1 MARTKTDSTV
11 EKEIKPYTHDD
22 KTRLNNPPVGY
33 AQYDTAQETKKKY
46 SYDPNLDPTLTWAG
60 KAERTSFEIP
70 TVSLHVHE
78 TIDPYRIIREAR
90 HREHRGVYQ
99 TTLFDTDSLKKRRES
114 LEFYQH
120 SRGWTNRLI
129 AGDSLLIMNSLLEK
143 ESMAG
148 KVQMVYID
156 PPYGIKYGSNF
167 QPFTDKKNVQD
178 GKDEDLTKEPEMIK
192 AFRDTWELGIHSYL
206 SYLRDRVTLA
216 RELLAE
222 SGSIFVQISEDNLHH
237 IREICDEIFGPENFV
252 TQIYYKKTTGAG
264 SSGDLITLPSV
275 GDYIVW
281 YAKNKSG
288 YKYHKLFKKKDFGG
302 EGSSAYKRIELK
314 DGTRMTISQ
323 WEKET
328 GQVFSYSSRP
338 EGSKIYGL
346 DNLTSQSGGESSRF
360 PIEYNDKVY
369 TISKGSWKTSQEGIK
384 HLIENRRIDVSD
396 RGGIGYVRYFEDFS
410 MMPITNLWTDT
421 VGQNQYGG
429 DKIYIVQT
437 ALSAVQRCLLMT
449 TDPGD
454 LVLDITCGSGTTA
467 YVAEQWGRRWITCDT
482 SRISIALTK
491 QRLMTA
497 LFDYYM
503 LLYPDVGV
511 SGGFDYIKEKHVTLK
526 SIANDLPPVM
536 EDLFD
541 QPRVDKNKMRVTGPF
556 TVEAIPSPTVKS
568 LDDLNESVDS
578 SSKQSDWREELKAS
592 GILTRSGEK
601 IQFSRV
607 EPLSGTQFL
616 QAEAETKEDF
626 PRKAVI
632 CFAGETRP
640 LDSRMV
646 RFAIEEAETV
656 HPAPKMII
664 FCAFQFDPEAS
675 KDIDET
681 VWPGVQLLQVH
692 MNTDLLTDDLMK
704 KRSGNQ
710 SFWMVGQPDVVCEK
724 IEEGLDK
731 GKYQVKVRGYDYY
744 DVKTGTVQSG
754 NTTNIAMW
762 MLDTDYDGMS
772 LNPSQTFFPMSG
784 PDDGWSKLAKTLK
797 VELDQDLIKMY
808 RGVKSI
814 PFSVKPP
821 VKVAVKII
829 DNRGI
834 ESLKIITIGE

>member
-1 MARTKTDSTV
+1 MARTKADSTV

-78 TIDPYRIIREAR
+78 NIDPYRIIREAR

-120 SRGWTNRLI
+120 SRGWANRLI
-129 AGDSLLIMNSLLEK
+129 AGDSLLVMNSLLEK

-206 SYLRDRVTLA
+206 SYLRDRITLA
-216 RELLAE
+216 RELLTE
-222 SGSIFVQISEDNLHH
+222 SGSLFIQISEDNLHH
-237 IREICDEIFGPENFV
+237 VREICDEVFGPENFV
-252 TQIYYKKTTGAG
+252 TFISYAST
-264 SSGDLITLPSV
+264 SGFATNFISRA
-275 GDYIVW
+275 GDYVVW
-281 YAKNKSG
+281 YAKSKNQI
-288 YKYHKLFKKKDFGG
+288 KYRQLFIPKEFGG
-302 EGSSAYKRIELK
+302 EGGTAYKKIELK
-314 DGTRMTISQ
+314 DGTRLSIAE
-323 WEKET
+323 WEKQNGCKFDYKT
-328 GQVFSYSSRP
+328 RP
-338 EGSKIYGL
+338 EGSRVYGL
-346 DNLTSQSGGESSRF
+346 GDVTSQGSGPTLQPFEFNGKTYY
-360 PIEYNDKVY
+360 P
-369 TISKGSWKTSQEGIK
+369 SKGNHWKAKYPEGMQRLADLK
-384 HLIENRRIDVSD
+384 RIDVGDKS
-396 RGGIGYVRYFEDFS
+396 IGYVRYFDDFPFMQIS
-410 MMPITNLWTDT
+410 NLWKDT
-421 VGQNQYGG
+421 LGQNQYGSSG
-429 DKIYIVQT
+429 KKYVVQT
-437 ALSAVQRCLLMT
+437 SLLVVQRCILMS

-467 YVAEQWGRRWITCDT
+467 YLAEQWGRRWITCDT
-482 SRISIALTK
+482 SRIAIALAK
-491 QRLMTA
+491 QRLLTA
-497 LFDYYM
+497 LFDYYQ
-503 LLYPDVGV
+503 LLHPDLGIA
-511 SGGFDYIKEKHVTLK
+511 GGFNYKKVPHVTLD
-526 SIANDLPPVM
+526 SLANNESPVT
-536 EDLFD
+536 EDLVD
-541 QPRVDKNKMRVTGPF
+541 QPLLDKTKVRITGPF
-556 TVEAIPSPTVKS
+556 TIEAIPSPTVKS
-568 LDDLNESVDS
+568 LDTIEDS
-578 SSKQSDWREELKAS
+578 PSSDVSSKQSEWRDELKAA
-592 GILTRSGEK
+592 GILTRSGNK

-607 EPLSGTQFL
+607 EPLSGTTYL
-616 QAEAETKEDF
+616 QAEAETIEES

-640 LDSRMV
+640 LDARMV
-646 RFAIEEAETV
+646 RFAIEEAETI

-675 KDIDET
+675 KDIDEA

-710 SFWMVGQPDVVCEK
+710 SFWMIGQPDVVCIK
-724 IEEGLDK
+724 IEEGADK
-731 GKYQVKVRGYDYY
+731 GKFQVKVRGFDYY

-754 NTTNIAMW
+754 NTSNIAMW

-772 LNPSQTFFPMSG
+772 LNPSQIFFPMAG
-784 PDDGWSKLAKTLK
+784 PDEGWTKLAMTLK
-797 VELDQDLIKMY
+797 VELDQDLVEMY
-808 RGVKSI
+808 RGVESI
-814 PFSVKPP
+814 PFSLKPP
-821 VKVAVKII
+821 AKIAVKII

-834 ESLKIITIGE
+834 ESLKVITIGE